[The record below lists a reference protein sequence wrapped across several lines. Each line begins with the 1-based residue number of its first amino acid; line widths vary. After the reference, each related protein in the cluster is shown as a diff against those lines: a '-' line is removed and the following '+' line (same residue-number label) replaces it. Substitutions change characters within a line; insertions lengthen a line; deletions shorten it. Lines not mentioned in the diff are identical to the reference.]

1 MDARKREIARIG
13 KERERESEREIARVR
28 ERERE
33 RERERKWEREGK
45 RKREKSPP
53 PPPPPDNGVPIW
65 ERDPQACCRI
75 IAPKMLLHNKS
86 LQQPYSIS
94 QCCWRRAFLVAFL
107 SMLDVALKLN
117 VSKAFRFT
125 SVFDAHSR
133 SRLLL
138 KMLEGTRTHTLSHV
152 CVCM

>member
-75 IAPKMLLHNKS
+75 IAPKMHTCPIPDRILAVIAASPPSDL
-86 LQQPYSIS
+86 
-94 QCCWRRAFLVAFL
+94 
-107 SMLDVALKLN
+107 
-117 VSKAFRFT
+117 RF
-125 SVFDAHSR
+125 
-133 SRLLL
+133 
-138 KMLEGTRTHTLSHV
+138 
-152 CVCM
+152 